1 MSRLVWATVVL
12 STTVA
17 VCAVSAPAAPA
28 QAAPAC
34 ARFDVC
40 QYEPNPYYN
49 GPLMPVWEVPS
60 GGWPASPPT
69 MCDPTAYRCYPAV
82 PGSGF

>member
-1 MSRLVWATVVL
+1 MKRTLLAAAALALGFLAS
-12 STTVA
+12 
-17 VCAVSAPAAPA
+17 APA

-34 ARFDVC
+34 AQFDVC

-69 MCDPTAYRCYPAV
+69 MCDPTSYRCYPAV